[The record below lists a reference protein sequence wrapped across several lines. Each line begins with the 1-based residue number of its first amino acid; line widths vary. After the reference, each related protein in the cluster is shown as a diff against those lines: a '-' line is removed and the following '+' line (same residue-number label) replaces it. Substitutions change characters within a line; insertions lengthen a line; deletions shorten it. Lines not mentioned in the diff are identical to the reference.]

1 MERRE
6 IRLISGKGQ
15 FADDLDFPGMA
26 HLVFVGSPHAH
37 AEIVSLNIEKALSIP
52 RVLTVITGED
62 MVAHTHPLPVQANFK
77 SKGWTWRLANVY
89 AIPKDKVRWY
99 GEPVAAIVAEDEVA
113 ARKAAECIEV
123 EYKVLDVTGNALEAL
138 APDAPKLYDDWEDNK
153 QVHLIFDFGDP
164 EAAFAEADQVMHIKT
179 REGRVTGL
187 PIEGRGCVAC
197 YDQKMDTLE
206 MWGSFQTPYLSRHN
220 IAATLG
226 MPEVKVKINSVDI
239 GGAFGLKIHAWKEN
253 VVALASKLTGRY
265 VKWFEP
271 QKDFIVTGPHQ
282 RDVFWEGDVA
292 FKNDGTLLGVKA
304 TVTHDLGVESTN
316 KGIAALSIFPACSAV
331 PNMYHWKGMHIEG
344 VGAVTNKSFYCAYRG
359 YGKDK
364 GIKFIEHALNQVARK
379 LNMTPE
385 AIRLKNYIQP
395 EEFPYYQ
402 INKYVYD
409 SGDYPG
415 TLNKALEMADVAK
428 YRAEKQNRLKIQNE
442 CVKEKDGA
450 AGGQQSKTKKEGL
463 KGAQGTKIKI
473 RKAGHYLGIGVVS
486 AIEPA
491 GVAVPNCQMGGI
503 TQARVQVTADGSIE
517 VHSDRTEIGQGSEV
531 SHAIIVSDILG
542 CKQEDVLV
550 KRVTSDYIGQG
561 PLSSRGAVYPASA
574 VAKAAKLLKKKVLQ
588 CAATFLNAE
597 EESIHM
603 NEGIIFS
610 ATTPDQQM
618 TYAELAEK
626 AFFFPGPRGLSAEM
640 LKNHDHLLDVTTT
653 WYSPT
658 TPDSG
663 SSYTSFC
670 TSADVA
676 VVEVDVETGATKIIK
691 YVHVHDAGT
700 IIDKQIVDG
709 QLHGGIV
716 QGIGE
721 ALSERLDY
729 DKEGRLLTSSFS
741 TYLIPTAVEAP
752 DIEIAHLETPSPFTE
767 TGSKG
772 MGEAPIIGSKAVI
785 LAAIEDA
792 LSPFGIEVNESP
804 ATPERVRKWI
814 VEAEKREG
822 DAR

>member
-1 MERRE
+1 MENRE
-6 IRLISGKGQ
+6 TRLISGKGQ
-15 FADDLDFPGMA
+15 YADDLDFPGMA
-26 HLVFVGSPHAH
+26 HLVFVGSPHGH
-37 AEIVSLNIEKALSIP
+37 AVIKRLAVDKALKVP
-52 RVLTVITGED
+52 GVLTVITGEEI
-62 MVAHTHPLPVQANFK
+62 VKHTNPLPVQANFK
-77 SKGWTWRLANVY
+77 SKGWTWKLAHVY
-89 AIPKDKVRWY
+89 AMPKDKVRWY
-99 GEPVAAIVAEDEVA
+99 GEPVAAVVAEDEKT
-113 ARKAAECIEV
+113 ARKAADLVEV
-123 EYKVLDVTGNALEAL
+123 EYEPLAVAGNALEAL
-138 APDAPKLYDDWEDNK
+138 EPDAPKLYDDWEDNK
-153 QVHLIFDFGDP
+153 QVHLKFDFGDP
-164 EAAFAEADQVMHIKT
+164 EAAFKEADQVMHIKT

-187 PIEGRGCVAC
+187 PIEGRGCVAH
-197 YDQKMDTLE
+197 YNLKRDTLE

-226 MPEVKVKINSVDI
+226 MPEVKVKINAVDI

-253 VVALASKLTGRY
+253 VVALASKLTGRH

-292 FKNDGTLLGVKA
+292 FNNDGTLLGVKA

-331 PNMYHWKGMHIEG
+331 PNMYHWKGMHVEG
-344 VGAVTNKSFYCAYRG
+344 VGTVTNKSFYCAYRG

-364 GIKFIEHALNQVARK
+364 GIKFIEHALNQIARK
-379 LNMTPE
+379 LGMTPE

-395 EEFPYYQ
+395 DEFPYHQ
-402 INKYVYD
+402 INSYVYD

-415 TLNKALEMADVAK
+415 TLKKALDMADVDGF
-428 YRAEKQNRLKIQNE
+428 RA
-442 CVKEKDGA
+442 
-450 AGGQQSKTKKEGL
+450 KKEQYL
-463 KGAQGTKIKI
+463 KEGKHI
-473 RKAGHYLGIGVVS
+473 GIGVIS

-503 TQARVQVTADGSIE
+503 TQARVQITADGTIE
-517 VHSDRTEIGQGSEV
+517 VHSDRTEIGQGSEA
-531 SHAIIVSDILG
+531 SHAIIVSNILG
-542 CKQEDVLV
+542 CNREDVLV
-550 KRVTSDYIGQG
+550 KPVTSDYIGQG

-574 VAKAAKLLKKKVLQ
+574 VAKAAKIIKKKVCQ
-588 CAATFLNAE
+588 CAAAFLKTD
-597 EESIHM
+597 EESLIL
-603 NEGIIFS
+603 EGGMIYS
-610 ATTPDQQM
+610 SNNPVEKL
-618 TYAELAEK
+618 TYKQLAEK
-626 AFFFPGPRGLSAEM
+626 AYFFPGPRGLPPEI

-658 TPDSG
+658 TPESG

-676 VVEVDVETGATKIIK
+676 VVEVDIDTGATKIIK
-691 YVHVHDAGT
+691 YAHVHDAGT

-709 QLHGGIV
+709 QIHGGIV

-729 DKEGRLLTSSFS
+729 NDKGQLMTSSFS

-752 DIEIAHLETPSPFTE
+752 DIEVAHLETPSPFTE

-792 LSPFGIEVNESP
+792 LTPFNIEVNESP
-804 ATPERVRKWI
+804 ATPERVRSWI
-814 VEAEKREG
+814 VAARKRQEEAK
-822 DAR
+822 

>member
-1 MERRE
+1 VENRE
-6 IRLISGKGQ
+6 TRLISGKGQ
-15 FADDLDFPGMA
+15 YADDLDFPGMA
-26 HLVFVGSPHAH
+26 HLVFVGSPHGH
-37 AEIVSLNIEKALSIP
+37 AVIKRLEVDKALKVP
-52 RVLTVITGED
+52 GVLTVITGED
-62 MVAHTHPLPVQANFK
+62 MVKYTNPLPVQANFK
-77 SKGWTWRLANVY
+77 SKGWTWKLANVY
-89 AIPKDKVRWY
+89 AMPRDKVRWY
-99 GEPVAAIVAEDEVA
+99 GEPVAAVVAEDEKT
-113 ARKAAECIEV
+113 ARKAADLVEV
-123 EYKVLDVTGNALEAL
+123 EYEPLAVAGNALEAL
-138 APDAPKLYDDWEDNK
+138 EADAPRLYDDWEDNK
-153 QVHLIFDFGDP
+153 QVHLKFDFGEPD
-164 EAAFAEADQVMHIKT
+164 AAFEEADQVMHIKT

-187 PIEGRGCVAC
+187 PIEGRGCVAH
-197 YDQKMDTLE
+197 YNLKRDSLE

-226 MPEVKVKINSVDI
+226 MPEVKVKINAVDI

-253 VVALASKLTGRY
+253 VVALASKLTGRH

-292 FKNDGTLLGVKA
+292 YKNDGTLLGVKA

-364 GIKFIEHALNQVARK
+364 GIKFIEHALNQIARK
-379 LNMTPE
+379 LGMTPE

-395 EEFPYYQ
+395 DEFPYHQ
-402 INKYVYD
+402 INSYVYD

-415 TLNKALEMADVAK
+415 TLKKALEMADVDGV
-428 YRAEKQNRLKIQNE
+428 RA
-442 CVKEKDGA
+442 
-450 AGGQQSKTKKEGL
+450 KKEQYL
-463 KGAQGTKIKI
+463 KEGKYI
-473 RKAGHYLGIGVVS
+473 GIGVIS

-503 TQARVQVTADGSIE
+503 TQARVQITADGTIE
-517 VHSDRTEIGQGSEV
+517 VHSDRTEIGQGSEA
-531 SHAIIVSDILG
+531 SHAIIVSNILG
-542 CKQEDVLV
+542 CNREDILV
-550 KRVTSDYIGQG
+550 KPVTSDYIGQG

-574 VAKAAKLLKKKVLQ
+574 VAKAAKIIKKKVCQ
-588 CAATFLNAE
+588 CAAAFLKAE
-597 EESIHM
+597 EESLVL
-603 NEGIIFS
+603 EGGMIYS
-610 ATTPDQQM
+610 SNNPDEKL
-618 TYAELAEK
+618 TYKQLAEK
-626 AFFFPGPRGLSAEM
+626 AYFFPGPRGLPAEI

-658 TPDSG
+658 TPESG

-676 VVEVDVETGATKIIK
+676 VVEVDIDTGATKIIK
-691 YVHVHDAGT
+691 YAHVHDAGT

-709 QLHGGIV
+709 QIHGGIV

-721 ALSERLDY
+721 ALYERLDY
-729 DKEGRLLTSSFS
+729 NDKGQLMTTSFS

-752 DIEIAHLETPSPFTE
+752 DIEVAHLETPSPFTE

-792 LSPFGIEVNESP
+792 LTPFNIEVNESP
-804 ATPERVRKWI
+804 ATPERVRSWI
-814 VEAEKREG
+814 VA
-822 DAR
+822 ARKKQEESK

>member
-1 MERRE
+1 MENRE
-6 IRLISGKGQ
+6 TRLISGKGQ
-15 FADDLDFPGMA
+15 YADDLDFPGMA

-37 AEIVSLNIEKALSIP
+37 AVIKRLEVDKALKVP
-52 RVLTVITGED
+52 GVLSVITGEE
-62 MVAHTHPLPVQANFK
+62 MVKYTNPLPVQANFK

-89 AIPKDKVRWY
+89 AMPKDKVRWY
-99 GEPVAAIVAEDEVA
+99 GEPVAAVVAEDEKT
-113 ARKAAECIEV
+113 ARKAADLVEV
-123 EYKVLDVTGNALEAL
+123 EYELLPVTGNALEAL
-138 APDAPKLYDDWEDNK
+138 EPGAPKLYDDWEDNK
-153 QVHLIFDFGDP
+153 QVHLKFDFGDP
-164 EAAFAEADQVMHIKT
+164 DGAFAEADQVMHIKS

-187 PIEGRGCVAC
+187 PIEGRGCVAH
-197 YDQKMDTLE
+197 YNLKRDTLE
-206 MWGSFQTPYLSRHN
+206 MWGSFQTPYLARHN
-220 IAATLG
+220 IAAALG
-226 MPEVKVKINSVDI
+226 MPEVKVKVNAVDI
-239 GGAFGLKIHAWKEN
+239 GGAFGLKIHVWKEN
-253 VVALASKLTGRY
+253 VVALASRLTGRH

-292 FKNDGTLLGVKA
+292 FKNDGTLLGVNA

-379 LNMTPE
+379 LGMTPE

-395 EEFPYYQ
+395 DEFPYHQ
-402 INKYVYD
+402 INSYVYD
-409 SGDYPG
+409 SGDYPA
-415 TLNKALEMADVAK
+415 TLKKALAMADVDGV
-428 YRAEKQNRLKIQNE
+428 RA
-442 CVKEKDGA
+442 
-450 AGGQQSKTKKEGL
+450 KKEQYL
-463 KGAQGTKIKI
+463 KNGKYI
-473 RKAGHYLGIGVVS
+473 GIGVIS

-503 TQARVQVTADGSIE
+503 TQARVQITPDGTIE
-517 VHSDRTEIGQGSEV
+517 VHSDRTEIGQGSEA
-531 SHAIIVSDILG
+531 SHAIIVSNILG
-542 CKQEDVLV
+542 CNREDVLV
-550 KRVTSDYIGQG
+550 KPVTSDYIGQG

-574 VAKAAKLLKKKVLQ
+574 VAKAAKIIKKKVCQ
-588 CAATFLNAE
+588 CAATFLEVN
-597 EESIHM
+597 EESLVL
-603 NEGIIFS
+603 EGGMIYS
-610 ATTPDQQM
+610 SDNPDEKL
-618 TYAELAEK
+618 TYRELAEK
-626 AFFFPGPRGLSAEM
+626 AYFFPGPRGLPPEM

-676 VVEVDVETGATKIIK
+676 VVEVDIDTGVTKIIK
-691 YVHVHDAGT
+691 YAHVHDAGT

-709 QLHGGIV
+709 QIHGGIV

-721 ALSERLDY
+721 ALYERLDY
-729 DKEGRLLTSSFS
+729 NEKGQLMTTSFS

-752 DIEIAHLETPSPFTE
+752 DIEVGHLETPSPFTE

-792 LSPFGIEVNESP
+792 LTPFNIEVNESP
-804 ATPERVRKWI
+804 ATPELVRSWI
-814 VEAEKREG
+814 VAARKRQEEAK
-822 DAR
+822 

>member
-1 MERRE
+1 VENRE
-6 IRLISGKGQ
+6 TRLISGKGQ
-15 FADDLDFPGMA
+15 YADDLDFPGMA

-37 AEIVSLNIEKALSIP
+37 AVIKRLDVDKALKVP
-52 RVLTVITGED
+52 GVLTVITGEE
-62 MVAHTHPLPVQANFK
+62 MVKYTNPLPVQANFK

-89 AIPKDKVRWY
+89 AMPKDKVRWY
-99 GEPVAAIVAEDEVA
+99 GEPVAAVVAEDEKTARRA
-113 ARKAAECIEV
+113 ADLVEV
-123 EYKVLDVTGNALEAL
+123 EYELLAVTGNALQAL
-138 APDAPKLYDDWEDNK
+138 EPDSPKLYDDWEDNK
-153 QVHLIFDFGDP
+153 QVHLKFDFGDP
-164 EAAFAEADQVMHIKT
+164 DGAFAEADQVMHINS

-187 PIEGRGCVAC
+187 PIEGRGCVAH
-197 YDQKMDTLE
+197 YNLKRDSLE
-206 MWGSFQTPYLSRHN
+206 MWGSFQTPYLARHN

-226 MPEVKVKINSVDI
+226 MPEVKVKINAVDI
-239 GGAFGLKIHAWKEN
+239 GGAFGLKIHSWKEN
-253 VVALASKLTGRY
+253 VVALASKLTGRH

-316 KGIAALSIFPACSAV
+316 KGIAALSIFPACSSV

-364 GIKFIEHALNQVARK
+364 GLKFIEHALNQVARK
-379 LNMTPE
+379 LGMTPE

-395 EEFPYYQ
+395 DEFPYHQ
-402 INKYVYD
+402 INNLVYD

-415 TLNKALEMADVAK
+415 TLKKALAMADVDGF
-428 YRAEKQNRLKIQNE
+428 RA
-442 CVKEKDGA
+442 
-450 AGGQQSKTKKEGL
+450 KKESYL
-463 KGAQGTKIKI
+463 KEGK
-473 RKAGHYLGIGVVS
+473 YLGIGVIS

-503 TQARVQVTADGSIE
+503 TQARVQITPDGTIE
-517 VHSDRTEIGQGSEV
+517 VHSDRTEIGQGSEA
-531 SHAIIVSDILG
+531 SHAIIVSNILG
-542 CKQEDVLV
+542 CNREDVLV
-550 KRVTSDYIGQG
+550 KPVTSDYIGQG

-574 VAKAAKLLKKKVLQ
+574 VAKAAKIIKKKVCQ
-588 CAATFLNAE
+588 CAAAFLKVD
-597 EESIHM
+597 EESLVL
-603 NEGIIFS
+603 EGGMIYS
-610 ATTPDQQM
+610 SDNPDEKL
-618 TYAELAEK
+618 TYRQLAEK
-626 AFFFPGPRGLSAEM
+626 AYFFPGPRGLPPEM
-640 LKNHDHLLDVTTT
+640 LKKHDHLLDVTTT

-658 TPDSG
+658 TADSG

-670 TSADVA
+670 VAADVA
-676 VVEVDVETGATKIIK
+676 VVEVDIDTGVTKIIK

-709 QLHGGIV
+709 QIHGGIV

-721 ALSERLDY
+721 ALYERLDY
-729 DKEGRLLTSSFS
+729 NDKGQLMTSSFS

-752 DIEIAHLETPSPFTE
+752 DIEVGHMETPSPFTE

-772 MGEAPIIGSKAVI
+772 MGESPIIGSKAVI

-792 LSPFGIEVNESP
+792 LTPFNIEVNESP
-804 ATPERVRKWI
+804 ATPELVRSWI
-814 VEAEKREG
+814 VAARKRQEK
-822 DAR
+822 AK

>member
-1 MERRE
+1 MENRE
-6 IRLISGKGQ
+6 TRLISGKGQ
-15 FADDLDFPGMA
+15 YADDLDFPGMA
-26 HLVFVGSPHAH
+26 HLVFVGSPHGH
-37 AEIVSLNIEKALSIP
+37 AVIKRLAVDKALKVP
-52 RVLTVITGED
+52 GVLTVITGEE
-62 MVAHTHPLPVQANFK
+62 MVKYTNPLPVQANFK
-77 SKGWTWRLANVY
+77 SKGWTWRLAHVY
-89 AIPKDKVRWY
+89 AMPKDKVRWY
-99 GEPVAAIVAEDEVA
+99 GEPVAAVVAEDEKT
-113 ARKAAECIEV
+113 ARKAADLVEV
-123 EYKVLDVTGNALEAL
+123 EYEPLAVAGNALEAL
-138 APDAPKLYDDWEDNK
+138 TPDAPRLYDDWEDNK
-153 QVHLIFDFGDP
+153 QVHLKFDFGEPD
-164 EAAFAEADQVMHIKT
+164 AAFEEADQVMHIKT

-187 PIEGRGCVAC
+187 PIEGRGCVAH
-197 YDQKMDTLE
+197 YNLKRDTLE

-226 MPEVKVKINSVDI
+226 MPEVKVKINAVDI

-253 VVALASKLTGRY
+253 VVALASKLTGRH

-331 PNMYHWKGMHIEG
+331 TNMYHWKGMHIEG

-364 GIKFIEHALNQVARK
+364 GIKFIEHALNQIARK
-379 LNMTPE
+379 LGMTPE

-395 EEFPYYQ
+395 DEFPYHQ
-402 INKYVYD
+402 INSYVYD

-415 TLNKALEMADVAK
+415 TLKKALEMANVDEV
-428 YRAEKQNRLKIQNE
+428 RA
-442 CVKEKDGA
+442 
-450 AGGQQSKTKKEGL
+450 KKEQYL
-463 KGAQGTKIKI
+463 KEGKYI
-473 RKAGHYLGIGVVS
+473 GIGVIS

-503 TQARVQVTADGSIE
+503 TQARVQITPDGTIE
-517 VHSDRTEIGQGSEV
+517 VHSDRTEIGQGSEA
-531 SHAIIVSDILG
+531 SHAIIVSNILG
-542 CKQEDVLV
+542 CNRGDVLV
-550 KRVTSDYIGQG
+550 KPVTSDYIGQG

-574 VAKAAKLLKKKVLQ
+574 VAKAAKIIKKKVCQ
-588 CAATFLNAE
+588 CAAAFLKVD
-597 EESIHM
+597 EESLVL
-603 NEGIIFS
+603 EGGMIFS
-610 ATTPDQQM
+610 PDNPNEKL
-618 TYAELAEK
+618 TYKQLAEK
-626 AFFFPGPRGLSAEM
+626 AYFFPGPRGLPPEI

-658 TPDSG
+658 TPESG

-676 VVEVDVETGATKIIK
+676 VVEVDIDTGATKIIK
-691 YVHVHDAGT
+691 YAHVHDAGT

-709 QLHGGIV
+709 QIHGGIV

-721 ALSERLDY
+721 ALYERLDY
-729 DKEGRLLTSSFS
+729 NDKGQLMTTSFS

-752 DIEIAHLETPSPFTE
+752 DIEVAHLETPSPFTE

-792 LSPFGIEVNESP
+792 LTPFNIEVNESP
-804 ATPERVRKWI
+804 ATPERVRSWI
-814 VEAEKREG
+814 VAARKRQEEAK
-822 DAR
+822 

>member
-1 MERRE
+1 MKRGRGGNVERRE
-6 IRLISGKGQ
+6 TRLISGKGQ
-15 FADDLDFPGMA
+15 YADDLDFPGMA

-37 AEIVSLNIEKALSIP
+37 AGIKCLSIEKALNVP
-52 RVLTVITGED
+52 GVLAVITGED
-62 MVAHTHPLPVQANFK
+62 MLTHTNPLPVQANFK
-77 SKGWTWRLANVY
+77 SKGWTWRLADVY
-89 AIPKDKVRWY
+89 AMPKDKVRWY
-99 GEPVAAIVAEDEVA
+99 GEPVAAVVAEDEIT
-113 ARKAAECIEV
+113 ARTAAELVEV
-123 EYKVLDVTGNALEAL
+123 EYEVLDVAGNALEAL
-138 APDAPKLYDDWEDNK
+138 APGAPRLYDDWEDNK
-153 QVHLIFDFGDP
+153 QVHLKFDFGDP
-164 EAAFAEADQVMHIKT
+164 EAAFEEADQVMHIKS

-187 PIEGRGCVAC
+187 PIEGRGCVAK
-197 YDQKMDTLE
+197 YDIKMDTLE
-206 MWGSFQTPYLSRHN
+206 MWGSFQTPYLARHN
-220 IAATLG
+220 IAATMG
-226 MPEVKVKINSVDI
+226 MPEVKVKINAVDI
-239 GGAFGLKIHAWKEN
+239 GGAFGLKIHSWKEN

-271 QKDFIVTGPHQ
+271 QRDFIVTGPHQ

-331 PNMYHWKGMHIEG
+331 PNMYRWKGMHIEG
-344 VGAVTNKSFYCAYRG
+344 IGAVTNKSFYCAYRG

-364 GIKFIEHALNQVARK
+364 GIKFIEHALNRIARK
-379 LNMTPE
+379 LGMTPE

-395 EEFPYYQ
+395 HEFPYHQ
-402 INKYVYD
+402 INSYVYD

-415 TLNKALEMADVAK
+415 TLNKALEMTDMAHF
-428 YRAEKQNRLKIQNE
+428 RAEK
-442 CVKEKDGA
+442 EK
-450 AGGQQSKTKKEGL
+450 SLKEGRY
-463 KGAQGTKIKI
+463 I
-473 RKAGHYLGIGVVS
+473 GIGVVS

-503 TQARVQVTADGSIE
+503 TQARVQMTADGTIE
-517 VHSDRTEIGQGSEV
+517 VHSDRTEIGQGSEA
-531 SHAIIVSDILG
+531 SHAIIVSNILG
-542 CKQEDVLV
+542 CKQESVFV
-550 KRVTSDYIGQG
+550 KPVTSDYIGQG

-574 VAKAAKLLKKKVLQ
+574 VAKAAKILKKKVCQ
-588 CAATFLNAE
+588 CAAAFLKTDEEDVVMEGGMICSGKNPDLKMTFE
-597 EESIHM
+597 
-603 NEGIIFS
+603 
-610 ATTPDQQM
+610 D
-618 TYAELAEK
+618 LALK
-626 AFFFPGPRGLSAEM
+626 TFFFPGPRGLPPEI
-640 LKNHDHLLDVTTT
+640 LKKHDHLLDVTTS

-658 TPDSG
+658 TPESG

-676 VVEVDVETGATKIIK
+676 VVEVDIETGLTKIIK

-709 QLHGGIV
+709 QIHGGIV

-729 DKEGRLLTSSFS
+729 DKDGRLLTTSFS

-792 LSPFGIEVNESP
+792 LSPFDIVVNDAP
-804 ATPERVRKWI
+804 ASPERVRKWV
-814 VEAEKREG
+814 VEARNRQEENRK
-822 DAR
+822 

>member
-1 MERRE
+1 MENRE
-6 IRLISGKGQ
+6 TRLISGKGQ
-15 FADDLDFPGMA
+15 YADDLDFPGMA

-37 AEIVSLNIEKALSIP
+37 AVIKRLAVDKALKVP
-52 RVLTVITGED
+52 GVLTVITGEE
-62 MVAHTHPLPVQANFK
+62 MVKYTNPLPVQANFK
-77 SKGWTWRLANVY
+77 SKGWTWRLAHVY
-89 AIPKDKVRWY
+89 AMPKDKVRWY
-99 GEPVAAIVAEDEVA
+99 GEPVAAVVAEDEKT
-113 ARKAAECIEV
+113 ARKAADLVEV
-123 EYKVLDVTGNALEAL
+123 EYEPLAVTGNALEAL
-138 APDAPKLYDDWEDNK
+138 EPDAPKLYDDWEDNK
-153 QVHLIFDFGDP
+153 QVHLKFDFGDP
-164 EAAFAEADQVMHIKT
+164 EAAFKEADQVMHIKT

-187 PIEGRGCVAC
+187 PIEGRGCVAH
-197 YDQKMDTLE
+197 YNLKRDTLE

-226 MPEVKVKINSVDI
+226 MPEVKVKINAVDI

-253 VVALASKLTGRY
+253 VVALASKLTGRH

-364 GIKFIEHALNQVARK
+364 GIKFIEHALNQIARK
-379 LNMTPE
+379 LGMTPE

-395 EEFPYYQ
+395 DEFPYHQ
-402 INKYVYD
+402 INSYVYD

-415 TLNKALEMADVAK
+415 TLKKALEMADVDGFRAK
-428 YRAEKQNRLKIQNE
+428 
-442 CVKEKDGA
+442 KEQYLKDG
-450 AGGQQSKTKKEGL
+450 KY
-463 KGAQGTKIKI
+463 I
-473 RKAGHYLGIGVVS
+473 GIGVIS

-503 TQARVQVTADGSIE
+503 TQARVQITADGTIE
-517 VHSDRTEIGQGSEV
+517 VHSDRTEIGQGSEA
-531 SHAIIVSDILG
+531 SHAIIVSNILG
-542 CKQEDVLV
+542 CNREDVLV
-550 KRVTSDYIGQG
+550 KPVTSDYIGQG

-574 VAKAAKLLKKKVLQ
+574 VAKAAKILKKKVSQ
-588 CAATFLNAE
+588 CAAAFLKAD
-597 EESIHM
+597 EESLVM
-603 NEGIIFS
+603 ENGLIFS
-610 ATTPDQQM
+610 SNNPDEKL
-618 TYAELAEK
+618 TYKELAEK
-626 AFFFPGPRGLSAEM
+626 SYFFPGPRGLPPEI

-658 TPDSG
+658 TPESG

-676 VVEVDVETGATKIIK
+676 VVEVDIDTGATKIIK
-691 YVHVHDAGT
+691 YAHVHDAGT

-709 QLHGGIV
+709 QIHGGIV

-729 DKEGRLLTSSFS
+729 NDKGQLMTSSFS

-752 DIEIAHLETPSPFTE
+752 DIEVAHLETPSPFTE

-792 LSPFGIEVNESP
+792 LTPFNIEVNESP
-804 ATPERVRKWI
+804 ATPERVRSWI
-814 VEAEKREG
+814 VAARKRQEEAK
-822 DAR
+822 

>member
-1 MERRE
+1 VENRE
-6 IRLISGKGQ
+6 TRLISGKGQ
-15 FADDLDFPGMA
+15 YADDLEFPGMA

-37 AEIVSLNIEKALSIP
+37 AVIKRLEVDKVLKVP
-52 RVLTVITGED
+52 GVLTVITGEE
-62 MVAHTHPLPVQANFK
+62 MVKYTNPLPVQANFK

-89 AIPKDKVRWY
+89 AMPKDKVRWY
-99 GEPVAAIVAEDEVA
+99 GEPVAAVVAEDEKTARRA
-113 ARKAAECIEV
+113 ADLVEV
-123 EYKVLDVTGNALEAL
+123 EYELLPVTGNALEAL
-138 APDAPKLYDDWEDNK
+138 EPDSPKLYDDWEDNK
-153 QVHLIFDFGDP
+153 QVHLKFDFGDP
-164 EAAFAEADQVMHIKT
+164 DAAFAEADQVMHINS

-187 PIEGRGCVAC
+187 PIEGRGCVAH
-197 YDQKMDTLE
+197 YNLKRDSLE
-206 MWGSFQTPYLSRHN
+206 MWGSFQTPYLARHN

-226 MPEVKVKINSVDI
+226 MPEVKVKINAVDI
-239 GGAFGLKIHAWKEN
+239 GGAFGLKIHSWKEN
-253 VVALASKLTGRY
+253 VVALASKLTGRH

-316 KGIAALSIFPACSAV
+316 KGIAALSIFPACSSV

-364 GIKFIEHALNQVARK
+364 GLKFIEHTLNQVARK
-379 LNMTPE
+379 LGMTPE

-395 EEFPYYQ
+395 NEFPYHQ
-402 INKYVYD
+402 INNLVYD

-415 TLNKALEMADVAK
+415 TLKKALAMADVDGF
-428 YRAEKQNRLKIQNE
+428 RA
-442 CVKEKDGA
+442 
-450 AGGQQSKTKKEGL
+450 KKEQYL
-463 KGAQGTKIKI
+463 KEGK
-473 RKAGHYLGIGVVS
+473 YLGIGVIS

-503 TQARVQVTADGSIE
+503 TQARVQITPDGTIE
-517 VHSDRTEIGQGSEV
+517 VHSDRTEIGQGSEA
-531 SHAIIVSDILG
+531 SHAIIVSNILG
-542 CKQEDVLV
+542 CNREDVLV
-550 KRVTSDYIGQG
+550 KPVTSDYIGQG

-574 VAKAAKLLKKKVLQ
+574 VAKAAKIIKKKVCQ
-588 CAATFLNAE
+588 CAAAFLKVDE
-597 EESIHM
+597 QSLVL
-603 NEGIIFS
+603 EGGMIYS
-610 ATTPDQQM
+610 SDNPDEKL
-618 TYAELAEK
+618 TYKQLAEK
-626 AFFFPGPRGLSAEM
+626 AYFFPGPRGLPPEM
-640 LKNHDHLLDVTTT
+640 LKKHDHLLDVTTT

-658 TPDSG
+658 TPDTG
-663 SSYTSFC
+663 SAYTSFC
-670 TSADVA
+670 VAADVA
-676 VVEVDVETGATKIIK
+676 VVEVDIDTGVTKIIK

-709 QLHGGIV
+709 QIHGGIV

-721 ALSERLDY
+721 ALYERLDY
-729 DKEGRLLTSSFS
+729 NDKGQLMTSSFS

-752 DIEIAHLETPSPFTE
+752 DIEVGHLETPSPFTE

-772 MGEAPIIGSKAVI
+772 MGESPIIGSKAVI

-792 LSPFGIEVNESP
+792 LTPFNIEVNESP
-804 ATPERVRKWI
+804 ATPELVRSWI
-814 VEAEKREG
+814 VAARKRQEK
-822 DAR
+822 AK

>member
-1 MERRE
+1 MESRE
-6 IRLISGKGQ
+6 TRLIAGKGQ
-15 FADDLDFPGMA
+15 YADDLDFPGMA
-26 HLVFVGSPHAH
+26 HLVFVGSPYGHAK
-37 AEIVSLNIEKALSIP
+37 IVSLSVEKALAVP
-52 RVLTVITGED
+52 GVLAVLTGED
-62 MVAHTHPLPVQANFK
+62 MVAHTNPLPVQANFK
-77 SKGWTWRLANVY
+77 SPGWTWRLADVY
-89 AIPKDKVRWY
+89 AMPRDKVRWY
-99 GEPVAAIVAEDEVA
+99 GEPVAAVVAEDEIT
-113 ARKAAECIEV
+113 ARRAAELVEV
-123 EYKVLDVTGNALEAL
+123 AYKVLEVTGNALEAL
-138 APDAPKLYDDWEDNK
+138 EPESPKLYDDWEDNK
-153 QVHLIFDFGDP
+153 QVHLKFDFGDP
-164 EAAFAEADQVMHIKT
+164 EGAFAEADQVMHIT
-179 REGRVTGL
+179 NREGRVTGL
-187 PIEGRGCVAC
+187 PIEARGCVAQ
-197 YDQKMDTLE
+197 YDTKMDSLE

-226 MPEVKVKINSVDI
+226 MPEVKVRINAVDI

-253 VVALASKLTGRY
+253 VVALASKLTARP

-271 QKDFIVTGPHQ
+271 LKDFIVTGPHQ

-292 FKNDGTLLGVKA
+292 FNNDGTLLGVKA

-344 VGAVTNKSFYCAYRG
+344 IGAVTNKSFYCAYRG

-364 GIKFIEHALNQVARK
+364 GIKFIEHALNRIARK
-379 LNMTPE
+379 LGMTPE

-395 EEFPYYQ
+395 HEFPYHQ
-402 INKYVYD
+402 INSYVYD

-415 TLNKALEMADVAK
+415 TLNKALEMADVDH
-428 YRAEKQNRLKIQNE
+428 YRAEK
-442 CVKEKDGA
+442 EKCLE
-450 AGGQQSKTKKEGL
+450 EGRY
-463 KGAQGTKIKI
+463 I
-473 RKAGHYLGIGVVS
+473 GIGVVS

-503 TQARVQVTADGSIE
+503 TQARVQITADGTIE
-517 VHSDRTEIGQGSEV
+517 IHSDRTEIGQGSEV

-542 CKQEDVLV
+542 CKREDILV

-574 VAKAAKLLKKKVLQ
+574 VAKAAKMLKKKVVT
-588 CAATFLNAE
+588 CAATFLKAP
-597 EESIHM
+597 EESIVM
-603 NEGIIFS
+603 EDGMIFS
-610 ATTPDQQM
+610 IDHPEEKL
-618 TYAELAEK
+618 TYGQLSEK
-626 AFFFPGPRGLSAEM
+626 ALFFPGPRGLPVEM

-658 TPDSG
+658 TPESG

-670 TSADVA
+670 TSADIA
-676 VVEVDVETGATKIIK
+676 VVEVDIETGATKIIK

-700 IIDKQIVDG
+700 IINKQIVDG
-709 QLHGGIV
+709 QIHGGIV

-729 DKEGRLLTSSFS
+729 DTDGRLLTTSFS

-752 DIEIAHLETPSPFTE
+752 DIEVAHLETPSPFTE

-792 LSPFGIEVNESP
+792 LSPYDIVVNDSP
-804 ATPERVRKWI
+804 ASPERVRKWV
-814 VEAEKREG
+814 VEALKRQEE
-822 DAR
+822 AQ

>member
-1 MERRE
+1 MENRE
-6 IRLISGKGQ
+6 TRLISGKGQ
-15 FADDLDFPGMA
+15 YADDLDFPGMA

-37 AEIVSLNIEKALSIP
+37 AVIKRLEVDKALKVP
-52 RVLTVITGED
+52 GVLTVITGQE
-62 MVAHTHPLPVQANFK
+62 MVKYTNPLPVQANFK
-77 SKGWTWRLANVY
+77 SKGWTWRLAHVY
-89 AIPKDKVRWY
+89 AMPKDKVRWY
-99 GEPVAAIVAEDEVA
+99 GEPVAAVVAEDEKT
-113 ARKAAECIEV
+113 ARKAADLVEV
-123 EYKVLDVTGNALEAL
+123 EYEPLAVTGNALEAL
-138 APDAPKLYDDWEDNK
+138 EPDAPKLYDDWEDNK
-153 QVHLIFDFGDP
+153 QVHLKFDFGEP
-164 EAAFAEADQVMHIKT
+164 ETAFEEADQVMHIKT

-187 PIEGRGCVAC
+187 PIEGRGCVAN
-197 YDQKMDTLE
+197 YNLKKDTLE
-206 MWGSFQTPYLSRHN
+206 MWGSFQTPYLARHN

-226 MPEVKVKINSVDI
+226 MPEVKVKINAVDI

-253 VVALASKLTGRY
+253 VVALASKLTGRH

-331 PNMYHWKGMHIEG
+331 PNMYRWKGMHIEG
-344 VGAVTNKSFYCAYRG
+344 VGAATNKSFYCAYRG

-364 GIKFIEHALNQVARK
+364 GIKFIEHALNQIARK
-379 LNMTPE
+379 LGMTPE

-395 EEFPYYQ
+395 DEFPYHQ
-402 INKYVYD
+402 INSYVYD

-415 TLNKALEMADVAK
+415 TLKKALDMANVDEV
-428 YRAEKQNRLKIQNE
+428 RA
-442 CVKEKDGA
+442 
-450 AGGQQSKTKKEGL
+450 KKEQYL
-463 KGAQGTKIKI
+463 KEGK
-473 RKAGHYLGIGVVS
+473 YIGVGVIS

-503 TQARVQVTADGSIE
+503 TQARVQITADGTIE
-517 VHSDRTEIGQGSEV
+517 VHSDRTEIGQGSEA
-531 SHAIIVSDILG
+531 SHAIIVSNILG
-542 CKQEDVLV
+542 CNREDVLV
-550 KRVTSDYIGQG
+550 KPVTSDYIGQG

-574 VAKAAKLLKKKVLQ
+574 VAKAAKILKKKVSQ
-588 CAATFLNAE
+588 CAAAFLKVDEA
-597 EESIHM
+597 SLVM
-603 NEGIIFS
+603 EGGLIFS
-610 ATTPDQQM
+610 SNNPDEKL
-618 TYAELAEK
+618 TYKELAEK
-626 AFFFPGPRGLSAEM
+626 SYFFPGPRGLPPEI

-676 VVEVDVETGATKIIK
+676 VVEVDIDTGATKIIK
-691 YVHVHDAGT
+691 YAHVHDAGT

-709 QLHGGIV
+709 QIHGGIV

-729 DKEGRLLTSSFS
+729 NEKGQLMTSSFS

-752 DIEIAHLETPSPFTE
+752 DIEVAHLETPSPFTE

-792 LSPFGIEVNESP
+792 LTPFNIEVNESP
-804 ATPERVRKWI
+804 ATPERVRSWI
-814 VEAEKREG
+814 VA
-822 DAR
+822 ARKEQEESK